1 MKNKYMKFPKVVKHL
16 LPVSYMFTEKENF
29 ICENNE
35 NLNLPTV
42 VQVSKYS
49 TSSFVPRPFY
59 KSICNILTV

>member
-16 LPVSYMFTEKENF
+16 LFTEKENF
-29 ICENNE
+29 TCENNE